1 MLDVERARA
10 QFPALGLT
18 LDDGRPCVFLDNPAG
33 TQVPRRVIDAVV
45 TYYTSSDANTGGAFL
60 TSQRTDNMITQARQA
75 MANLLG
81 APDPD
86 CIVFGPNM
94 TTLTFAISRAIGRE
108 LHDGDEIL
116 CTTLDHD
123 ANIAPWLALEEDR
136 GVRVRFVDI
145 DPSDGTLDM
154 DDLARKLSPR
164 TRVVAAT
171 YASNALGTI
180 TDAPRITQMAHDAGA
195 LMWVD
200 AVQYAAHGL
209 IDVTALDCDFLA
221 CSSYKFFGPHAG
233 IVYGKRA
240 HLERLRPYKVRPA
253 SDDIPDRWETGTGN
267 FEGLAGVANAVDYIA
282 SLGAPVEAAQG
293 VASRRAWIE
302 AAMGQI
308 KEYERGLGARLI
320 AGLQELDRATVYG
333 ITDPARFDQRAPTV
347 AFTLAGYTPDEI
359 AARLGDEGIFV
370 WSGNYYAL
378 AVMERLGLE
387 EHGGAVR
394 IGPVHYT
401 TPAEIDRTLA
411 ALRTL
416 VVERATAG
424 ARA

>member
-10 QFPALGLT
+10 QFPALALT
-18 LDDGRPCVFLDNPAG
+18 LDDGRPCAFLDNPAG
-33 TQVPRRVIDAVV
+33 TQVPRRVIDAVA
-45 TYYTSSDANTGGAFL
+45 TYYTSSNANTGGAFL
-60 TSQRTDNMITQARQA
+60 TSRRNDNTVEQARQA
-75 MANLLG
+75 MADLLN
-81 APDPD
+81 APEPD

-108 LHDGDEIL
+108 LAPGDEIL

-136 GVRVRFVDI
+136 GVRVQFVDI
-145 DPSDGTLDM
+145 NTGDGTLDM

-180 TDAPRITQMAHDAGA
+180 TDAARIARMAHDAGA
-195 LMWVD
+195 LVWFD

-209 IDVTALDCDFLA
+209 IDVQALDCDFLA
-221 CSSYKFFGPHAG
+221 CSAYKFFGPHMG
-233 IVYGKRA
+233 IVYGKRE
-240 HLERLRPYKVRPA
+240 HLERLRPYKVRPS
-253 SDDIPDRWETGTGN
+253 SDTIPHRWETGTGD
-267 FEGLAGVANAVDYIA
+267 FEGMAGTANAVDYLA
-282 SLGAPVEAAQG
+282 SLGAGAEAARG

-302 AAMGQI
+302 AAMGEI
-308 KEYERGLGARLI
+308 KTYERELGARLI
-320 AGLQELDRATVYG
+320 AGLQGIDGATVYG
-333 ITDPARFDQRAPTV
+333 VIDPARFDQRVPTV
-347 AFTLAGYTPDEI
+347 AFTLEGYTPHEV
-359 AARLGDEGIFV
+359 AERLGDEGVFV

-387 EHGGAVR
+387 GRGGAVR
-394 IGPVHYT
+394 IGPVHYN
-401 TPAEIDRTLA
+401 TPAEIDRTLE
-411 ALRTL
+411 ALRALAAQRTP
-416 VVERATAG
+416 AG